1 MAINGDS
8 DWTHGLLSFTRDISY
23 GGDTF
28 VGDDDNMFGF
38 DFPDDLSVRSDL
50 IVNFVSNDSE
60 NSSGLLKTQ

>member
-38 DFPDDLSVRSDL
+38 DFPDDL